1 MVDGKEKYAPRI
13 ATGLNSVATVSLPLL
28 RQLMHKKG
36 MVMADIVAMWKQIV
50 GDEIAQ
56 YTFPEKIDFPRGER
70 CKGVL
75 RMKVPSGAFAVE
87 LKHREKYL
95 IERIN
100 TFFGYEAIKE
110 IKIIQDVGIFKMVKI
125 ESNQPM
131 VQKTLV
137 SKEEQ
142 NYITQVTGEI
152 TNVKLREKLRK
163 LGEAVFSRN
172 HE

>member
-1 MVDGKEKYAPRI
+1 
-13 ATGLNSVATVSLPLL
+13 
-28 RQLMHKKG
+28 
-36 MVMADIVAMWKQIV
+36 
-50 GDEIAQ
+50 
-56 YTFPEKIDFPRGER
+56 
-70 CKGVL
+70 
-75 RMKVPSGAFAVE
+75 MKVPSGAFAVE

-95 IERIN
+95 SERIN

-152 TNVKLREKLRK
+152 TNVKLQEKLRK